1 MIHAHITFFTLVKIA
16 VTLLSPFILI
26 IFSSFIFW
34 LLAQVASRPCINA
47 ISYLI
52 SFTHSH
58 YLYIAMHC
66 SYYYIQITT
75 KKETQCLSGFLGID
89 LPSDVGPLWILG
101 DVFIGTFYTIFDLGS
116 ERVGFALSQ

>member
-1 MIHAHITFFTLVKIA
+1 MWTNIHFSGLASTKFSGKTKKMLKLLNLVLAKFMHIKVLNIIYPFTLLVHFHA
-16 VTLLSPFILI
+16 LQLL
-26 IFSSFIFW
+26 
-34 LLAQVASRPCINA
+34 LL
-47 ISYLI
+47 L
-52 SFTHSH
+52 
-58 YLYIAMHC
+58 LLLL
-66 SYYYIQITT
+66 IQITT